1 MSSYSPKAISRSST
15 NRPTG
20 GGNKKQDLVPK
31 VGAGSWASRAMLLH
45 ANGQNASR
53 NVVFCMNQLGGVG
66 AGKSMFRTANSF
78 AKKSGI
84 QKGAPSCRLV
94 L

>member
-1 MSSYSPKAISRSST
+1 MSSYSPKSLSRSST

-20 GGNKKQDLVPK
+20 GGNKKQDLVSR
-31 VGAGSWASRAMLLH
+31 VGLGHWANDHVARL

-66 AGKSMFRTANSF
+66 AGKSMFRTANSY

-84 QKGAPSCRLV
+84 QRGAPSCRLI